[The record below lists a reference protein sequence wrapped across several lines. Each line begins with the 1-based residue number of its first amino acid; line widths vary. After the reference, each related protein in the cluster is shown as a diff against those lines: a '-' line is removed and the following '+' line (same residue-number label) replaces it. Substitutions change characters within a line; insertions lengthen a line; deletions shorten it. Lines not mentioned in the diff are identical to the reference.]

1 MSLQKMSYALKLL
14 DFILPGRKNDTF
26 FNRHRGWRQVISAVR
41 YALQGSLVF
50 VLITINTTVLTLLI
64 CLVSIFKFATPKGR
78 ARNAITHF
86 LSSLGELWV
95 SFNRFLVSFY
105 REMEWDV
112 EIPPEIHSNG
122 RYLVFCNHQSG
133 VDILALQHCL
143 NRKAPFGRYL
153 LKHQLI
159 WVPVL
164 GVAWWALDM
173 AFLRRYSQQELI
185 KNPSLRGKDLENAA
199 RACEK
204 LKNIPVSMMTF
215 PEGTRFSEQKHRSQD
230 STYRYLLRPKYGGVG
245 QVLYSFDDAL
255 DALIDVTICYP
266 DGIPTVWQ
274 YISGQVSKISLFVR
288 LRPIPETLLGRN
300 FRKDP
305 HGKAELKEWLGNIW
319 QEKDQHMA
327 NKLA

>member
-1 MSLQKMSYALKLL
+1 MIS
-14 DFILPGRKNDTF
+14 
-26 FNRHRGWRQVISAVR
+26 VIR

-50 VLITINTTVLTLLI
+50 TLITINTTLLTLLI
-64 CLVSIFKFATPKGR
+64 CLISIIKFVTPKGK
-78 ARNAITHF
+78 ARNAVTHA

-95 SFNRFLVSFY
+95 SFNKFLINFYSGLKWELEVS
-105 REMEWDV
+105 
-112 EIPPEIHSNG
+112 PEIDHKG

-143 NRKAPFGRYL
+143 NRRAPFGRYL

-204 LKNIPVSMMTF
+204 LKQIPVSMMTF
-215 PEGTRFSEQKHRSQD
+215 PEGTRFSEAKRKSQD
-230 STYRYLLRPKYGGVG
+230 SPYHYLLRPKYGGVG

-274 YISGQVSKISLFVR
+274 YLSGQVKNISMLVQV
-288 LRPIPETLLGRN
+288 RPIPDELRGRN
-300 FRKDP
+300 FRKDVSA
-305 HGKAELKEWLGNIW
+305 KADLKRWLGEIW
-319 QEKDQHMA
+319 QEKDRHMA
-327 NKLA
+327 KKLG